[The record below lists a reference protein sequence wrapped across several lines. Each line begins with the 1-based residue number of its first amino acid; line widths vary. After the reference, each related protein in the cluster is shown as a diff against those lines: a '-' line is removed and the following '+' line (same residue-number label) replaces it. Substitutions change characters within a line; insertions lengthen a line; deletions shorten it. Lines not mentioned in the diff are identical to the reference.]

1 MVLPS
6 PQMFPQPMA
15 DILRHW
21 RVRRGPPVLLAWGEW
36 SAVDMASP
44 LSLSRLTVLCV
55 LVAAPCIPS
64 VLL

>member
-21 RVRRGPPVLLAWGEW
+21 RVQRGPPVLLAWGEW

-64 VLL
+64 ALL